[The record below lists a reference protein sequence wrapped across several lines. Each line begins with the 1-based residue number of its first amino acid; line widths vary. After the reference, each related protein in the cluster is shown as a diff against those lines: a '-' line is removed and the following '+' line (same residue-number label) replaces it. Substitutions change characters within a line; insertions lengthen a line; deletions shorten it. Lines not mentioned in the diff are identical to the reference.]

1 MKKHIHLGT
10 IFYIKMRTKCLRT
23 QLNAHKL
30 FNRVKIRN
38 KKRNTE
44 VWKTRGIKLVQQLHT
59 VQ

>member
-1 MKKHIHLGT
+1 
-10 IFYIKMRTKCLRT
+10 MRTECLRT

-30 FNRVKIRN
+30 FNRVIKIRN

>member
-1 MKKHIHLGT
+1 
-10 IFYIKMRTKCLRT
+10 MRTKCRRT

-30 FNRVKIRN
+30 FNRVIKIRN

-44 VWKTRGIKLVQQLHT
+44 VWKTRGIKLVQELHT